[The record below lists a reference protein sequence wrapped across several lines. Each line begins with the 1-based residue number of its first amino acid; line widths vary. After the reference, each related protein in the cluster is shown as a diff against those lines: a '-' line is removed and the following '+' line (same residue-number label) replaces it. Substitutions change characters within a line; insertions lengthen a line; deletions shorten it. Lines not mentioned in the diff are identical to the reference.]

1 MASDCDIIAPDLS
14 LSKGK
19 SGLTATGQTRPQ
31 WSAFQN
37 RSGMGMGKACPERMM
52 PQRIPEGKSAL
63 KDSPDFYLLSPP
75 YDFSQTVRQDAI
87 NEPQHQR
94 NQKSYRHAI

>member
-1 MASDCDIIAPDLS
+1 
-14 LSKGK
+14 
-19 SGLTATGQTRPQ
+19 
-31 WSAFQN
+31 
-37 RSGMGMGKACPERMM
+37 MGHSEANPERMM
-52 PQRIPEGKSAL
+52 PRRIPEGKSAL

-75 YDFSQTVRQDAI
+75 YDFSKTVRQHAI